1 MIKFKATVVFKG
13 SQTSMSTLQWECYG
27 DRPVSDCPQ
36 LNTWMHDK
44 CGGAVDHTVGR
55 VTGKPI
61 LHLFDSTAD
70 ETALCW
76 AAPSVYGNVAH
87 FVDGGRK
94 YKVCLAC
101 RKVAEGRGE

>member
-1 MIKFKATVVFKG
+1 MIKFKATVVFEG
-13 SQTSMSTLQWECYG
+13 TETSMSTEVWEDQI

-36 LNTWMHDK
+36 LNTWMVKH
-44 CGGAVDHTVGR
+44 GVGR
-55 VTGKPI
+55 VTEKPI

-70 ETALCW
+70 DTALCL
-76 AAPSVYGNVAH
+76 AAPGIYGKVAH

>member
-1 MIKFKATVVFKG
+1 MTKFKATVVFKG
-13 SQTSMSTLQWECYG
+13 SETSMSTQVCADDI

-36 LNTWMHDK
+36 LNAWM
-44 CGGAVDHTVGR
+44 VDRRVGR
-55 VTGKPI
+55 VTPEKPI

-76 AAPSVYGNVAH
+76 AAPGVYGKVAP

>member
-1 MIKFKATVVFKG
+1 MTKFKATVVFNG
-13 SQTSMSTLQWECYG
+13 SQTSMSTLQWEDYG

-36 LNTWMHDK
+36 LNAWM
-44 CGGAVDHTVGR
+44 VDHTAGR

-70 ETALCW
+70 DTALCL
-76 AAPSVYGNVAH
+76 AAPGIYGKVAH

>member
-13 SQTSMSTLQWECYG
+13 SESSMSTQVG
-27 DRPVSDCPQ
+27 VDDIDRPVSDCPQ
-36 LNTWMHDK
+36 LNAWM
-44 CGGAVDHTVGR
+44 VDHSVGR

-70 ETALCW
+70 DTAFCW
-76 AAPSVYGNVAH
+76 ANPSGLESVAH

>member
-1 MIKFKATVVFKG
+1 MTKFKATVVFKG
-13 SQTSMSTLQWECYG
+13 SETSMSTQVCADDI

-36 LNTWMHDK
+36 LNTWM
-44 CGGAVDHTVGR
+44 VDHSVGR

-70 ETALCW
+70 RTAFCW
-76 AAPSVYGNVAH
+76 ADPGVYGEVAH

>member
-13 SQTSMSTLQWECYG
+13 SETSMSTQVRGDEI

-36 LNTWMHDK
+36 LNTWI
-44 CGGAVDHTVGR
+44 ADHGVGR
-55 VTGKPI
+55 LTRKPI
-61 LHLFDSTAD
+61 LHLFDSTTD
-70 ETALCW
+70 ETAFCW
-76 AAPSVYGNVAH
+76 ANPGGYGKVAH